1 MFVSYSIHLRFL
13 DNDRLYFWPFTPNYI
28 FCIYTLSREAF
39 LSKGNFVFVFV
50 VMQLVVY
57 STGVFIGI
65 CVFAMIVFVSKTI
78 FAFAGMLMRAHST
91 IVCRCIRAFCNYRIC
106 FQNNLCI
113 CAFWQVVGCHSDRSD
128 GTLAYSTRLPSLLV
142 AHLQK
147 PIARRTSTNICN
159 GIRDICNGHAKKFT
173 TNKHKLWLYKAAAG
187 VIMYIGIVFKY
198 YEIIVTII
206 CHHEI
211 VTKQI
216 VTWSGRPPA
225 VCLCICAF
233 CYDCICF

>member
-1 MFVSYSIHLRFL
+1 
-13 DNDRLYFWPFTPNYI
+13 
-28 FCIYTLSREAF
+28 
-39 LSKGNFVFVFV
+39 
-50 VMQLVVY
+50 
-57 STGVFIGI
+57 
-65 CVFAMIVFVSKTI
+65 MIVFVTRTI
-78 FAFAGMLMRAHST
+78 FVFVGKLLSTYAT
-91 IVCRCIRAFCNYRIC
+91 IVCRYICAFCNDCIC

-113 CAFWQVVGCHSDRSD
+113 CACWQVVGCHSDRSD

-159 GIRDICNGHAKKFT
+159 GTRDICNGHAKKFT

-198 YEIIVTII
+198 YEMIVTII

-211 VTKQI
+211 VTELI
-216 VTWSGRPPA
+216 VAWSGRPLSRGSVFLRASNYSP
-225 VCLCICAF
+225 VLSLSFVIFLHSLFFRLLSFSPIHVFCLCVL
-233 CYDCICF
+233 

>member
-1 MFVSYSIHLRFL
+1 
-13 DNDRLYFWPFTPNYI
+13 
-28 FCIYTLSREAF
+28 
-39 LSKGNFVFVFV
+39 
-50 VMQLVVY
+50 
-57 STGVFIGI
+57 
-65 CVFAMIVFVSKTI
+65 MIVFVSKTI

-113 CAFWQVVGCHSDRSD
+113 CACWQVVGCHSDRSD

-211 VTKQI
+211 VTENKLLHDL
-216 VTWSGRPPA
+216 VALCPGEVFSCMPPITLQF
-225 VCLCICAF
+225 CLCLLSFF
-233 CYDCICF
+233 CILCFFVFYHFL

>member
-1 MFVSYSIHLRFL
+1 MHFLVKRFYPKETLCLLSSNWLSIPLEFVL
-13 DNDRLYFWPFTPNYI
+13 
-28 FCIYTLSREAF
+28 AF
-39 LSKGNFVFVFV
+39 
-50 VMQLVVY
+50 VY
-57 STGVFIGI
+57 
-65 CVFAMIVFVSKTI
+65 FAMIVFVSKTI
-78 FAFAGMLMRAHST
+78 FIFVGKLLSAYST
-91 IVCRCIRAFCNYRIC
+91 IVCRCICAFCNDCIC

-113 CAFWQVVGCHSDRSD
+113 CACWQVVGCHSDRSD

-206 CHHEI
+206 CHHDI
-211 VTKQI
+211 VTELI
-216 VTWSGRPPA
+216 VA
-225 VCLCICAF
+225 
-233 CYDCICF
+233 